1 VWVLEATKAVDVGN
15 QSSPLLFSWVTCVW
29 VLEAAIAVD
38 VPSVSVVVVAK
49 AIKTKTDHANS
60 RTKIVIRDW
69 FNLIITSL

>member
-1 VWVLEATKAVDVGN
+1 
-15 QSSPLLFSWVTCVW
+15 VW